1 MLQSGMKKEYH
12 CIKQTPSS
20 WRNNRELIYVSL
32 ISPAQ
37 STELWRLEF
46 AECVKLRGSLSHAL
60 LHTLFPSK
68 SNECCVRETVESRGW
83 IKSWMFLKKDS
94 LSLDRGIIRILFI
107 YMYTHTH
114 TYIYI
119 YIYIYIYKV
128 YTLNKIINAILLFLP
143 PFSTSWTQ
151 RSKTFSILHKRP
163 VSLKYG
169 SGSKN
174 QSVSGVTT
182 ILPSA
187 LYSENRDSSVKR
199 TPLQSARRH
208 RMWAFAHS
216 SRLRRLTAV
225 RSRPRWGRWECRWAS
240 LRQFLTVCAE
250 ILWLCKPIVAAA
262 VRVTGLRWSWRWR
275 CWMWRSWAGVVTC
288 GLRLWSRLDVLP
300 NSLKHLW

>member
-12 CIKQTPSS
+12 CIKQTPSP

-37 STELWRLEF
+37 LTELRRLEF
-46 AECVKLRGSLSHAL
+46 VECVKLRGSLSHAL

-68 SNECCVRETVESRGW
+68 SNECCVRETVETRGW
-83 IKSWMFLKKDS
+83 IKSWMFLQKDS
-94 LSLDRGIIRILFI
+94 LSLDRGIIRILI
-107 YMYTHTH
+107 ISIYTHTH
-114 TYIYI
+114 T
-119 YIYIYIYKV
+119 YIYIYKV

-143 PFSTSWTQ
+143 PFSMSWTQ

-163 VSLKYG
+163 ISLKYC
-169 SGSKN
+169 SGSEN

-199 TPLQSARRH
+199 IPLQSARRH
-208 RMWAFAHS
+208 RMWASAHS
-216 SRLRRLTAV
+216 SQLRRLTAV
-225 RSRPRWGRWECRWAS
+225 RSRPWWGRACRWAS
-240 LRQFLTVCAE
+240 LRRFLTVCAD

-262 VRVTGLRWSWRWR
+262 IRVAGLRWSWRWR
-275 CWMWRSWAGVVTC
+275 YWMWRSWAGVVTR
-288 GLRLWSRLDVLP
+288 GLRMWSWLDVLS
-300 NSLKHLW
+300 NSLKRLW